1 MGGRQGDIVLQ
12 LPTQQRSRLRSVDNS
27 ESAFLSEDFP
37 GSRWWYQRQAAN
49 SLCAHYAIQ
58 SNGSDGAHIRSNRSS
73 SSRGLMCIV
82 AAGDAKLHHPP
93 SPLKGC
99 DSALASLSSLR
110 MSDGQQSQYSSALRL
125 AAVSL
130 LSCNHASMFVC
141 KEVLSFWFPLTSAH
155 IL

>member
-1 MGGRQGDIVLQ
+1 
-12 LPTQQRSRLRSVDNS
+12 
-27 ESAFLSEDFP
+27 
-37 GSRWWYQRQAAN
+37 
-49 SLCAHYAIQ
+49 
-58 SNGSDGAHIRSNRSS
+58 
-73 SSRGLMCIV
+73 MCIV

-130 LSCNHASMFVC
+130 LSCNHASMLVC
-141 KEVLSFWFPLTSAH
+141 KEAYPFGFLKPLHIYFDLVCLSCAETFT
-155 IL
+155 ILHSSVQ